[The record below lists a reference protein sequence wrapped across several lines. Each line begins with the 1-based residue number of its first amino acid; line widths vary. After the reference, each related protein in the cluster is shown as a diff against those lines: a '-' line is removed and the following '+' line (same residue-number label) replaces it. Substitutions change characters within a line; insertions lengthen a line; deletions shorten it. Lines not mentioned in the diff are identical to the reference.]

1 MLVTCRLPKDGGLVC
16 NQQTRVDHKDKIEWS
31 NAMTHLRSTHKTFVR
46 PEHKKPTAEEAAG
59 TRSEGEGQKGRAS
72 LSAIAIVAIVGA
84 SFAWESLNYV
94 LSLSLQGPH
103 HRRYRLWL
111 SLPPTATA

>member
-1 MLVTCRLPKDGGLVC
+1 M
-16 NQQTRVDHKDKIEWS
+16 
-31 NAMTHLRSTHKTFVR
+31 
-46 PEHKKPTAEEAAG
+46 
-59 TRSEGEGQKGRAS
+59 GQKGRAI

-111 SLPPTATA
+111 SLPPTATRLSSRLWSIVYRRGGANDKNSDNSPSDDSPVGSPTGVGDAGERSTVSVLGHAIVIDRGV